1 MQHFLLLPLVAGILY
16 AVGTLFIKRAAAH
29 GVGPW
34 RTAFVCNMAIAVFV
48 LPFLWMGGGMGGLP
62 WEKWLQPV
70 LTGTA
75 FFIGQIFTFY
85 AIERGDL
92 SIATPVLG
100 TKVIFVALFTV
111 LLIGI
116 AVPLRL
122 WFAALLT
129 ALSLVLL
136 GGGGGG
142 HASRRTFLL
151 TMVWAGLAAFHFA
164 ISDVLFQKWAPD
176 WGGIRFAPA
185 VFAVCAVLSLGLIPF
200 FHAPLLSLKGEGR
213 SQLLGGML
221 FLGVQGAIL
230 YYAIS
235 RHGHATSINVVYNF
249 RALATILLVWCIGH
263 WFQNREREV
272 GRAVMLRRLIGSAL
286 LLFSIELVM
295 S

>member
-1 MQHFLLLPLVAGILY
+1 LQHFLLLPLVAGILY

-34 RTAFVCNMAIAVFV
+34 RTAFTCNGAIALFV
-48 LPFLWMGGGMGGLP
+48 VPFLWFGGKGAWPWGL
-62 WEKWLQPV
+62 WYQPV
-70 LTGTA
+70 LAGAT

-116 AVPLRL
+116 AVPLKL
-122 WFAALLT
+122 WIAALLT
-129 ALSLVLL
+129 AFSLVLL
-136 GGGGGG
+136 GGGGA
-142 HASRRTFLL
+142 HASRRKFLL

-164 ISDVLFQKWAPD
+164 IADVLFQKWAPG
-176 WGGIRFAPA
+176 WGGVRFAPV
-185 VFAVCAVLSLGLIPF
+185 VFAVCAALSLGLIPF
-200 FHAPLLSLKGEGR
+200 FHAPLLSLAGEGR
-213 SQLLGGML
+213 KQLLGGTL

-230 YYAIS
+230 YYALS
-235 RHGHATSINVVYNF
+235 RHGHATSVNVVYNF

-272 GRAVMLRRLIGSAL
+272 GRAVMIRRLLGSAL
-286 LLFSIELVM
+286 LLFSIGLVM
-295 S
+295 G